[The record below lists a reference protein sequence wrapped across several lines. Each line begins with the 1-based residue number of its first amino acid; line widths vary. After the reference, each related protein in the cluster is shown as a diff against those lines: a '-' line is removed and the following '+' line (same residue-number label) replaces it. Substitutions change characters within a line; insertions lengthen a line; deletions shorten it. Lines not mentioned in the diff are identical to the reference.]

1 MTVAG
6 SVGCVADQTGRARR
20 AAASDD
26 LRDPVILLLLLA
38 VQWISVGRDCSAW
51 AGIVHPGLSSSAL
64 PPATEP
70 FGKREKVAAPGGGR
84 KPEHAISFSDVH
96 HGHSRG
102 KGPGLGGPLLA
113 VDFVGCAW
121 SPDNGAWKTGVRCGS
136 WIMTDPTDGRRMMAS

>member
-70 FGKREKVAAPGGGR
+70 FGKREKVAAPGGG
-84 KPEHAISFSDVH
+84 
-96 HGHSRG
+96 
-102 KGPGLGGPLLA
+102 GGSQSTRSAFPT
-113 VDFVGCAW
+113 F
-121 SPDNGAWKTGVRCGS
+121 
-136 WIMTDPTDGRRMMAS
+136 IMATAAEKDQDWEGRYWL

>member
-70 FGKREKVAAPGGGR
+70 FGKREKVAAPGGGAEARARDQLFRRSSWPQPR
-84 KPEHAISFSDVH
+84 KRTRIGRAAIGCRFC
-96 HGHSRG
+96 
-102 KGPGLGGPLLA
+102 GLCLEP
-113 VDFVGCAW
+113 
-121 SPDNGAWKTGVRCGS
+121 
-136 WIMTDPTDGRRMMAS
+136 